1 MGSLSLLQ
9 RIFGT
14 QESNW
19 GLLHCRQ
26 SLYQLS
32 YQGSPLVFFTSFD
45 LFSYQSEVFRLHES
59 KWLNV
64 FMSYDFY
71 EVDFLKVVKVATPK
85 GKVCLCRTQIL
96 DENLARHITTVF
108 FFLNLSIV
116 DSLCCVSF
124 MYKAK

>member
-1 MGSLSLLQ
+1 MKPKNTGVGSLSPLQ

-26 SLYQLS
+26 ILHQLN

-45 LFSYQSEVFRLHES
+45 LFSYQSEVFCLHES
-59 KWLNV
+59 KWRNV
-64 FMSYDFY
+64 FMSYDFH

-96 DENLARHITTVF
+96 DKNLACHITTVF
-108 FFLNLSIV
+108 FYFYLFEYS
-116 DSLCCVSF
+116 
-124 MYKAK
+124 